1 MRITACLLAALCA
14 APAVNA
20 QEPIE
25 WSMERRL
32 TKADFR
38 GRVPASTP
46 NAALSWIN
54 IEASWECDRE
64 SLVTTVRAAFDPSRS
79 WWRAAH
85 GRMQLEAQL
94 LEHEQLH
101 FDLAEVVARQIR
113 KRFGE
118 FKNACSEPGG
128 TEPIHEMVARA
139 DYELQEEQQRYD
151 RETSHG
157 MNARAQEQWKRRIK
171 ALLN

>member
-1 MRITACLLAALCA
+1 MTVCLMAVLCG
-14 APAVNA
+14 APAVRA
-20 QEPIE
+20 QEPID
-25 WSMERRL
+25 WSLERKL

-38 GRVPASTP
+38 GRAPAGAP

-54 IEASWECDRE
+54 IDASWECDRT
-64 SLVTTVRAAFDPSRS
+64 SLVTSVRAAFDPSRS
-79 WWRAAH
+79 WWRTTH
-85 GRMQLEAQL
+85 GRLQLEAQL

-113 KRFGE
+113 RRFVE
-118 FKNACSEPGG
+118 LKDACSEPGG
-128 TEPIHEMVARA
+128 TEPIHEIVARA

-171 ALLN
+171 ALLH

>member
-1 MRITACLLAALCA
+1 MTACLMAVLCTAA
-14 APAVNA
+14 AVCA

-25 WSMERRL
+25 WSPGRRL
-32 TKADFR
+32 TKADFQ
-38 GRVPASTP
+38 GRAPGGTL

-54 IEASWECDRE
+54 IDASWECDRA
-64 SLVTTVRAAFDPSRS
+64 SLVASVRAAFDPSRS
-79 WWRAAH
+79 WWRSTR
-85 GRMQLEAQL
+85 GRMELDAQL

-113 KRFGE
+113 KRLDE
-118 FKNACSEPGG
+118 FKNACVEPGG
-128 TEPIHEMVARA
+128 TEPIHDMVSRA
-139 DYELQEEQQRYD
+139 DQELQEEQQRYD

-171 ALLN
+171 ALLH